1 MKISLSRTFLGI
13 RMSLDICICDTSLR
27 QATPLIRVQEMGRK
41 IQDSHSFPTISVGT
55 GPIREGRRLV
65 LGE

>member
-1 MKISLSRTFLGI
+1 
-13 RMSLDICICDTSLR
+13 MSLDICICDTSLL
-27 QATPLIRVQEMGRK
+27 QATPLIRVQEMGQK